1 MEKNKKEKSNKK
13 NEAQENK
20 NAIPNNTENKE
31 LVVKKEKT
39 FKDKKA
45 KWLRQTSLT
54 VVLILIIV
62 AACIGINIL
71 VEEVNIA
78 DIDFTKDKVFS
89 LSDMSKSMIGGI
101 DKEVE
106 IMLINPDMINQM
118 VGTNYNGIEDVA
130 KKYNSVNK
138 KIKITIIDDVNS
150 VPEIAEEYGLMAD
163 STGVIVKSA
172 EKEKLL
178 SIYDIYTSDY
188 TTGQLKNVSEEALT
202 NAIIDVTTEE
212 KSVIYYLTG
221 HEKYSV
227 DYVYYFR
234 ADLEE
239 EAYEFNELDLLTAG
253 EVPED
258 CSVLMITS
266 LASDLTEPEKDSIL
280 AYINKGGKI
289 ILFADPNTTGE
300 DLPNFQKVLDE
311 YGIEL
316 DEGIMLEEDSDRMLL
331 GTPNAILVTVSP
343 YTSVTKAA
351 NMNMNACFMNSG
363 RIEIADSEELEELGV
378 QAETLATTGAD
389 SYYRTNYSLAATAG
403 KTDADEEA
411 GNATVGAL
419 LKKTIDDDTTS
430 EMIVY
435 ANNIFVTNM
444 QVQISQIATIPALD
458 LYNNEDLAM
467 NSVAYLSGRDNMITI
482 RKDIEVT
489 TYTVTDEQNTIILS
503 IRFTIPVVIML
514 AGIIVWQYRRRKK

>member
-1 MEKNKKEKSNKK
+1 MGNNKKEKSNKK

-20 NAIPNNTENKE
+20 NTIPNNAENKE

-39 FKDKKA
+39 FKEKKA
-45 KWLRQTSLT
+45 KWIRQTSLT
-54 VVLILIIV
+54 VALILIIV

-78 DIDFTKDKVFS
+78 DIDFTQDKVYS
-89 LSDMSKSMIGGI
+89 LSDMSKSMISGI
-101 DKEVE
+101 DQEVTITIFNMNE
-106 IMLINPDMINQM
+106 S
-118 VGTNYNGIEDVA
+118 VEDFA
-130 KKYNSVNK
+130 KKYNSENK
-138 KIKITIIDDVNS
+138 NIKVEVVEDLSTRPDITD
-150 VPEIAEEYGLMAD
+150 EYGITSD
-163 STGVIVKSA
+163 SNIIIVSSGD
-172 EKEKLL
+172 KEKLL
-178 SIYDIYTSDY
+178 SSYDLYTTDY
-188 TTGQLKNVSEEALT
+188 TTYQTKDITEEALT

-212 KSVIYYLTG
+212 KPVIYYLTG

-234 ADLEE
+234 ADLEN

-258 CSVLMITS
+258 CSVLMISS
-266 LASDLTEPEKDSIL
+266 LASDLTEAEKDAIL
-280 AYINKGGKI
+280 NYIDKGGKI
-289 ILFADPNTTGE
+289 ILFADPNTSGDE
-300 DLPNFQKVLDE
+300 MPNFQEVLDE
-311 YGIEL
+311 YGVEI

-435 ANNIFVTNM
+435 ANNIFVTNV
-444 QVQISQIATIPALD
+444 QVQISQTSAVAALD

-482 RKDIEVT
+482 RKDIET
-489 TYTVTDEQNTIILS
+489 TNYTVTDEQNTIILS
-503 IRFTIPVVIML
+503 IIFTIPVVIML

>member
-1 MEKNKKEKSNKK
+1 MGNNKKEKSNK
-13 NEAQENK
+13 ENK
-20 NAIPNNTENKE
+20 TTIPNNTENKE
-31 LVVKKEKT
+31 LVVKKEKP

-78 DIDFTKDKVFS
+78 DIDFTQDKVYS

-106 IMLINPDMINQM
+106 IMIINPDLINQM

-212 KSVIYYLTG
+212 KPVIYCLTG
-221 HEKYSV
+221 HQKYSMN
-227 DYVYYFR
+227 DLYYFKT
-234 ADLEE
+234 DLEE
-239 EAYEFNELDLLTAG
+239 EAFTFNELDLLTAG

-258 CSVLMITS
+258 CAVLMITS
-266 LASDLTEPEKDSIL
+266 LASDLTKAEKEAIL
-280 AYINKGGKI
+280 DYIDEGGKI
-289 ILFADPNTTGE
+289 ILFADPNTSGDE
-300 DLPNFQKVLDE
+300 MPNFQKVLDE

-316 DEGIMLEEDSDRMLL
+316 DEGIMLEEDSGKMLL
-331 GTPNAILVTVSP
+331 GTPNAIIVTVSP
-343 YTSVTKAA
+343 YTSVTKAT
-351 NMNMNACFMNSG
+351 NMNMNACFINSG
-363 RIEIADSEELEELGV
+363 RIQIADSEELEELGV
-378 QAETLATTGAD
+378 QAETLATTSAN
-389 SYYRTNYSLAATAG
+389 SYYRTDYSLAVTVG

-419 LKKTIDDDTTS
+419 LKKTINDDTIS
-430 EMIVY
+430 EMLVY
-435 ANNIFVTNM
+435 SNNLFITN
-444 QVQISQIATIPALD
+444 QGIGISPTSAIPALD

-467 NSVAYLSGRDNMITI
+467 NSIAYLTDRDNMITI
-482 RKDIEVT
+482 RKDIETVS

-503 IRFTIPVVIML
+503 IIFTIPVVIIL
-514 AGIIVWQYRRRKK
+514 AGIIVWQYRRRKR